1 LGDSSTVRQA
11 SARRQLTLH
20 GRVAVVTDTVAQIDP
35 QTASEMGI
43 TVVPMKLALGD
54 REYRDGIDI
63 SPAELYRRMREDKVL
78 PRTSSPSV
86 GEYEG
91 AFRSLLAGGAAGVVC
106 LTLSSRL
113 TMAFAAASL
122 AAATM
127 RAEFPSQPVE
137 VVDTRT
143 AARAEGFVALKAAQ
157 AAAHG
162 ASMEE
167 VVAAAQSARERVGLV
182 ATVDTLEYLVRG
194 GRVNLAVGLLG
205 DLLQVKP
212 LLTIQSDGTATCI
225 ARRRTRR
232 AALEYMVQYVAE
244 RLNNHTRLEVA
255 VMHADAAEE
264 ALELQKRAVE
274 VWPEAEVAITDFTA
288 VMGGHTGPGLI
299 GLAYYYE

>member
-1 LGDSSTVRQA
+1 MGDSQTVQQVSAGRQPIL
-11 SARRQLTLH
+11 Q

-35 QTASEMGI
+35 QTASGLGI
-43 TVVPMKLALGD
+43 MVVPMKLALGD

-86 GEYEG
+86 GEYES
-91 AFRSLLAGGAAGVVC
+91 AFRTLLAGGATGVVC

-113 TMAFAAASL
+113 TMAFTAASL

-127 RAEFPSQPVE
+127 RAEFPPQPVE

-143 AARAEGFVALKAAQ
+143 AARAEGFVALKAAR
-157 AAAHG
+157 AAAEG

-194 GRVNLAVGLLG
+194 GRVNLAVGFLG

-212 LLTIQSDGTATCI
+212 LLTIQGDGTATCI
-225 ARRRTRR
+225 ARKRTRR
-232 AALEYMVQYVAE
+232 AALEYMIQYVAE
-244 RLNNHTRLEVA
+244 RLDSHTRLELA

-264 ALELQKRAVE
+264 ASELQKRAAE